1 MSAIKDWA
9 ICLCFAALSTAIVQ
23 MIMPSGSTEKT
34 MKFVIGVFFIS
45 CIVSPLFT
53 QNDIQ
58 ALKADFMQTSG
69 EISTTRLQQEIDKQL
84 ETQIEER
91 LKSLISQTLS
101 QTGVKVNK
109 IIIYMDRTE
118 DNSISINTIDIVLD
132 ECTPAEKEMV
142 QKTVLQS
149 LGIMPKIS
157 LSSKQSMEVKQ

>member
-1 MSAIKDWA
+1 MGSIKDWA
-9 ICLCFAALSTAIVQ
+9 ICLCFAALSTVIVQ

-53 QNDIQ
+53 QKDIQ

-69 EISTTRLQQEIDKQL
+69 EISTLKLQQEIDRQL
-84 ETQIEER
+84 EAQIEER
-91 LKSLISQTLS
+91 LKTLIKQSLS
-101 QTGVKVNK
+101 QTAVKVNK
-109 IIIYMDRTE
+109 ITIYMDRTE

-132 ECTPAEKEMV
+132 ECTPAEKEAV
-142 QKTVLQS
+142 QKTVFQT

-157 LSSKQSMEVKQ
+157 QSRIQ